1 MNDLKD
7 IIEEIKSRCDIV
19 DIISDY
25 MHLEKSGSNYT
36 GLCPFHSEKT
46 GSFMVSKSK
55 QIYKC
60 FGCNAGGDVISFV
73 MRWENVDFMEAVKIL
88 ARKCGITLDR
98 NISEEEKKKI
108 QEINKFREIHT
119 EAARFYFANLLRT
132 KNPGYEYLR
141 KRGLSD
147 KIIKKFGLGYSPN
160 SWNSL
165 MNYLLSKGYD
175 KTDLVK
181 CGLITH
187 KTESNKYFDR
197 FRNRVMFP
205 IFNYNGKV
213 IGFGGR
219 VLDDSLPKY
228 LNSPE
233 TLVFNKRMNLYGLN
247 ISKKGIKDDT
257 LILVEGYMDLISL
270 YQNNIENVVATLGTA
285 LTIEQAKL
293 IRRFAKNVIIS
304 YDSDQAG
311 QNATLR
317 AIDILLKADIKVKE
331 NLPYKGVIE
340 ITHKLNIP
348 KSANEL
354 LLEEIEEVLEF
365 KHRKSQSVDET
376 VELEIKT
383 ILTLEK
389 NDKGLKIKSSFNN
402 VANDHRMRMLFATDI
417 ESDVHYAD
425 SIFELAKRNN
435 IVDGCWENP
444 SNCQHQQ
451 AFVNIHNKDY
461 GLTVANKGLNEY
473 ELLNDGRN
481 TIAVT
486 LLRCVRE
493 LGDWGVF
500 ETPDAQCI
508 GYHEA
513 ELKIIPHGKNMYD
526 SVKEAHMYQIPVI
539 TKQVDMKN
547 GEINHEN
554 GLMNFDGYGIIW
566 STLKMGNDFNTI
578 FRVYNVSDKDTSL
591 EISKCDF
598 GKEIYISNILEE
610 EIKSVIDGK
619 VNLRKSEIST
629 ISIR

>member
-19 DIISDY
+19 DVISDY
-25 MHLEKSGSNYT
+25 MQLKSSGSNYT

-73 MRWENVDFMEAVKIL
+73 MRYENVDFMDAVKIL
-88 ARKCGITLDR
+88 ARRCGITLER

-119 EAARFYFANLLRT
+119 EAARFYFANLLGT
-132 KNPGYEYLR
+132 KNPGYEYLK

-147 KIIKKFGLGYSPN
+147 KIIKKFGLGYSLN

-165 MNYLLSKGYD
+165 MNYLLAKGYD

-181 CGLITH
+181 CGLVTH
-187 KTESNKYFDR
+187 KTETNKYFDR

-233 TLVFNKRMNLYGLN
+233 TLVFNKRLNLYGLN
-247 ISKKGIKDDT
+247 ISKKSIKDDT

-285 LTIEQAKL
+285 LTIEQARL

-317 AIDILLKADIKVKE
+317 AIDILLQADIKVKILNLKDCKDPDDFIKKYGFEGYKKAMEDSDYYIKYKKDILKKKYNLNNDSQKMSFVEEATFMLKKLKSPIEKDLYAKYLSDLTNISIESIRASVGIKVNSNYNKTNKRNTNVHKKIEQMSKIQDGYLKVEAKFIKLLME
-331 NLPYKGVIE
+331 NKNLRESVLQDI
-340 ITHKLNIP
+340 
-348 KSANEL
+348 NEQQFL
-354 LLEEIEEVLEF
+354 F
-365 KHRKSQSVDET
+365 DET
-376 VELEIKT
+376 KEIFNYIIKNRELDKIT
-383 ILTLEK
+383 I
-389 NDKGLKIKSSFNN
+389 DKIKSLNISEEY
-402 VANDHRMRMLFATDI
+402 V
-417 ESDVHYAD
+417 
-425 SIFELAKRNN
+425 NN
-435 IVDGCWENP
+435 I
-444 SNCQHQQ
+444 Q
-451 AFVNIHNKDY
+451 NIQIEEINTYTLESTKNIIKQIKKNIID
-461 GLTVANKGLNEY
+461 NEIKSMSY
-473 ELLNDGRN
+473 QIKELSSKLELLKKTNGN
-481 TIAVT
+481 TKEVD
-486 LLRCVRE
+486 E
-493 LGDWGVF
+493 
-500 ETPDAQCI
+500 
-508 GYHEA
+508 
-513 ELKIIPHGKNMYD
+513 KI
-526 SVKEAHMYQIPVI
+526 
-539 TKQVDMKN
+539 
-547 GEINHEN
+547 
-554 GLMNFDGYGIIW
+554 MN
-566 STLKMGNDFNTI
+566 L
-578 FRVYNVSDKDTSL
+578 SL
-591 EISKCDF
+591 EILK
-598 GKEIYISNILEE
+598 KEK
-610 EIKSVIDGK
+610 IKKD
-619 VNLRKSEIST
+619 L
-629 ISIR
+629 

>member
-317 AIDILLKADIKVKE
+317 AIDILLKADIKVKILNLKDCKDPDDFIKKYGFDGYKKAIEESDYYIKFKIDLLKNKYNLKNDTQKMNFVEESTLMLKKLKSPIEKDLYAKYLSDLTNISVDSIRASIGIKVSRNYNNKNNAKHTNVHRKIEQMSKIHDGYLKVETNFIKLLME
-331 NLPYKGVIE
+331 NKELRNSVISDIKSDEFSIDETKE
-340 ITHKLNIP
+340 IFNYIIKNKELDKITIDKIKSLNISEEYI
-348 KSANEL
+348 KNINNI
-354 LLEEIEEVLEF
+354 EIEEINTYTIDSTKEII
-365 KHRKSQSVDET
+365 KKIRKNTIEN
-376 VELEIKT
+376 EIKSMSIQIERLSKELDLLKKSNSNT
-383 ILTLEK
+383 KEVD
-389 NDKGLKIKSSFNN
+389 DKI
-402 VANDHRMRMLFATDI
+402 
-417 ESDVHYAD
+417 
-425 SIFELAKRNN
+425 
-435 IVDGCWENP
+435 
-444 SNCQHQQ
+444 
-451 AFVNIHNKDY
+451 
-461 GLTVANKGLNEY
+461 
-473 ELLNDGRN
+473 
-481 TIAVT
+481 
-486 LLRCVRE
+486 
-493 LGDWGVF
+493 
-500 ETPDAQCI
+500 
-508 GYHEA
+508 
-513 ELKIIPHGKNMYD
+513 
-526 SVKEAHMYQIPVI
+526 
-539 TKQVDMKN
+539 MK
-547 GEINHEN
+547 
-554 GLMNFDGYGIIW
+554 L
-566 STLKMGNDFNTI
+566 
-578 FRVYNVSDKDTSL
+578 SL
-591 EISKCDF
+591 EILKRE
-598 GKEIYISNILEE
+598 K
-610 EIKSVIDGK
+610 IKKD
-619 VNLRKSEIST
+619 L
-629 ISIR
+629 

>member
-317 AIDILLKADIKVKE
+317 AIDILLKADTKVKILNLKDCKDPDDFIKKYGFDGYKKAIEESDYYIKFKIDLLKNKYNLKNDTQKMNFVEESTLMLKKLKSPIEKDLYAKYLSDLTNISVDSIRASIGIKVSRNYNNK
-331 NLPYKGVIE
+331 NNAKHTNV
-340 ITHKLNIP
+340 
-348 KSANEL
+348 
-354 LLEEIEEVLEF
+354 
-365 KHRKSQSVDET
+365 HRKIEQMSKIQDGYLKVETNFIKLLMENKELRNSVISDIKSDEFSIDET
-376 VELEIKT
+376 KEIFNYIIKNKELDKIT
-383 ILTLEK
+383 I
-389 NDKGLKIKSSFNN
+389 DKIKSLNISEEYVNN
-402 VANDHRMRMLFATDI
+402 IQNIQIEEINTYTLESTKNIIKQIKKNIIDI
-417 ESDVHYAD
+417 EIKSM
-425 SIFELAKRNN
+425 SIQIERLSKELDLLKKSNSN
-435 IVDGCWENP
+435 TKEVD
-444 SNCQHQQ
+444 
-451 AFVNIHNKDY
+451 D
-461 GLTVANKGLNEY
+461 
-473 ELLNDGRN
+473 
-481 TIAVT
+481 
-486 LLRCVRE
+486 
-493 LGDWGVF
+493 
-500 ETPDAQCI
+500 
-508 GYHEA
+508 
-513 ELKIIPHGKNMYD
+513 KI
-526 SVKEAHMYQIPVI
+526 
-539 TKQVDMKN
+539 MK
-547 GEINHEN
+547 
-554 GLMNFDGYGIIW
+554 L
-566 STLKMGNDFNTI
+566 
-578 FRVYNVSDKDTSL
+578 SL
-591 EISKCDF
+591 EILKRE
-598 GKEIYISNILEE
+598 K
-610 EIKSVIDGK
+610 IKKD
-619 VNLRKSEIST
+619 L
-629 ISIR
+629 